1 MYLMPSGSIIVDGNA
16 GIDAGIVEAGVGLA
30 IKLYGAKIPATLEFN
45 IGGNSGAN
53 CLGFKIN
60 QEAGSGRMYLYFDSW
75 FSNRKEWDLFEWSGA
90 TWSYPTGKQ
99 MLGKCSSACKIPE
112 LTAPR
117 MPDPQ
122 DTDCIVGFYE
132 GKNYGGDNN
141 YK

>member
-1 MYLMPSGSIIVDGNA
+1 MGCGGGSTFSDGGLMYLMPSGSIIVDGNA

-75 FSNRKEWDLFEWSGA
+75 FTNRKEWDLFEWSGV
-90 TWSYPTGKQ
+90 TWSYPTGK
-99 MLGKCSSACKIPE
+99 CSGN
-112 LTAPR
+112 AP
-117 MPDPQ
+117 PPA
-122 DTDCIVGFYE
+122 TF
-132 GKNYGGDNN
+132 
-141 YK
+141 